1 MLLIYFSNKSGNF
14 ASIIASIGNAA
25 NQLIAD
31 TGQIIVNPVGKI
43 HCTIYH
49 TNQAKNIF
57 IQNIIKLNG
66 FHLLTLYK

>member
-1 MLLIYFSNKSGNF
+1 VLLIYFSNKSGNL
-14 ASIIASIGNAA
+14 ASKIASIGKAE

-31 TGQIIVNPVGKI
+31 TGQIIVNPAGNI

-49 TNQAKNIF
+49 TNQAKNMF
-57 IQNIIKLNG
+57 MQNIIKLNG